1 MSISRLQLA
10 AALLEYDND
19 EDLASPSPVRT
30 EFKDHRQSAIFQPF
44 QQAKAE
50 ARRQQI
56 LSQPAPSLPSL
67 LSSAE
72 QSVAV
77 EPPIP
82 KPEEQKW
89 RKSTLGEF
97 NPLIAVGISNPSSSR
112 DSPAQG
118 YGADNDD
125 DDEDVEE
132 DLADVDVARW
142 GLPSHLVVEEE
153 KKAKERKRHQDKP
166 ESSRRSTVPH
176 PTPQPTASPMNHSR
190 VKSIHMSDVLDDT
203 ALHRQ
208 VMAETQAKLEGGSTR
223 DYHRRALSYDRYGAS
238 QALVD
243 SERTGGVAADRPATA
258 MGMQN
263 REIPERIRTI
273 SDPMMLPLPRSPV
286 SAFATN
292 RPTSSLSRGWTSPP
306 PGRMYQEEY
315 IEDEEE
321 QQVPEPPNPFAL
333 PAPPP
338 ELGSRFDPKVLQHQ
352 RQPSS
357 SSMPMSAAGGTDYDP
372 RTSRGFGSRMSSH
385 MQSRAEGYFDQQQQQ
400 QPPHSATSSS
410 HHWHPAER
418 ESMRSPGEGPLRSP
432 TVIYDDIPT
441 PEAFGRPLMPKRY
454 STSAKLQMDRST
466 LLRPKT
472 LIMPTPLANRPPP
485 TIREPKLPEGYTL
498 GEKPLPYEARTMGD
512 RPGMPLSLSQ
522 KTFRSSLMVG
532 GTREDEFW
540 VGGAEEEGEVGVQ
553 SRELDEGAI
562 LRKPGKLYGKS
573 LMDQLEARKA
583 ALKGR
588 QRVFTGDARPAMMA
602 RSTMYDMPTVSIS
615 PTSPEQHQQQ
625 YSSSRHSSML
635 LSQDQGRAP
644 LLAFDSNGQLHP
656 TSPGGLMTPPPGSGG
671 GAGRGD
677 PHDRIA
683 KSKSVFGVDQIW
695 EKEMSKLRQMQEDE
709 RRAEETRRAIEE
721 AKKLA
726 EEEKKKRK
734 SKKGKGKDG
743 RLSIMVPD
751 SAEEDS
757 RPVEE
762 VLGISPINRAHDL
775 PPALEFEP
783 EKAPPQPPSEPPS
796 PEKSPRYG
804 DNQVAMDG
812 KVENEEEE
820 GPHSKRSSP
829 QQQRLA
835 VVEASDSD
843 SDPDADVPLS
853 RLAPPRSAV
862 SGGSKPSLQVP
873 ARAAVRGRESE
884 SVSDSDEDV
893 PLSKLSIRSPAT
905 SNISH
910 SNSNAPRLTQ
920 PLGSLGLSLPTFSP
934 TGSGTPSNEQ
944 GIGGNE
950 MANEGDEDEDD
961 QPLAVKQAKAKGLK
975 PITKA
980 DIIEDDLPLGYKH
993 AEKAQKQMAERS
1005 SQVGW
1010 QGDGRNSAASFNNNN
1025 PHDSTGEMGMNMGM
1039 GGMGWDPHQ
1048 SFMAPQQY
1056 HNPMVGMGMGMGGIG
1071 MNPYPYGGGYP
1082 SMPNLNYLQMNNPNT
1097 YPYLYQMGMG
1107 MGMSGQPPMGGGD
1120 INMGVGMGMGIP
1132 PMGHVSPQNPGKAI
1146 DNWRQDVALAPVPT
1160 GSGSGSSAGGAGPGP
1175 GGAVGGGGGGV
1186 VRRSV
1191 VG

>member
-19 EDLASPSPVRT
+19 EDLASPGPIRT

-67 LSSAE
+67 LPVDP
-72 QSVAV
+72 VAAVV
-77 EPPIP
+77 EPPRP
-82 KPEEQKW
+82 GPVEQKW

-97 NPLIAVGISNPSSSR
+97 NPLAAGGGPGPSR
-112 DSPAQG
+112 DSPAPG
-118 YGADNDD
+118 SYGDD
-125 DDEDVEE
+125 DDEEEE

-153 KKAKERKRHQDKP
+153 RKAKERKANRP
-166 ESSRRSTVPH
+166 ESTRRSTVPH
-176 PTPQPTASPMNHSR
+176 STPQPTPSPMNHSR
-190 VKSIHMSDVLDDT
+190 VKSIHMSEVLDDT

-208 VMAETQAKLEGGSTR
+208 VMAETQAKLEGGSAAGEGAGGAPGAPG
-223 DYHRRALSYDRYGAS
+223 DHRRALSHDRYGAS

-243 SERTGGVAADRPATA
+243 SDRSRRMADRPATA

-263 REIPERIRTI
+263 REVPERIRTI

-286 SAFATN
+286 SAFGN
-292 RPTSSLSRGWTSPP
+292 RPMSSLSRGWTSPP
-306 PGRMYQEEY
+306 PGRMDHQEEY
-315 IEDEEE
+315 MDDEQDQAQELE
-321 QQVPEPPNPFAL
+321 REAPNPFAL

-357 SSMPMSAAGGTDYDP
+357 GSMPMTAGNDYDP
-372 RTSRGFGSRMSSH
+372 HRSSRGISSRMSSH
-385 MQSRAEGYFDQQQQQ
+385 MHHLSSSRAKGYFDLQQQQQ
-400 QPPHSATSSS
+400 EPPYSATGSSQPRYS
-410 HHWHPAER
+410 AER
-418 ESMRSPGEGPLRSP
+418 DSMLSPGGPLKSP

-454 STSAKLQMDRST
+454 STSAKLQMDRSS

-472 LIMPTPLANRPPP
+472 LIMPTPLANRRPVS
-485 TIREPKLPEGYTL
+485 IREPKLPEGYTL

-522 KTFRSSLMVG
+522 RTFRSSLMVG

-615 PTSPEQHQQQ
+615 PTSPDLQGHP
-625 YSSSRHSSML
+625 YPSSRPSSML
-635 LSQDQGRAP
+635 PGQLAMQQGPDQGQGQGRAP
-644 LLAFDSNGQLHP
+644 LLAFDSNGELHP
-656 TSPGGLMTPPPGSGG
+656 TSPGGPMGPSVR
-671 GAGRGD
+671 GAGDAAAG
-677 PHDRIA
+677 RIA

-695 EKEMSKLRQMQEDE
+695 EKEMSKLRQIQEDE
-709 RRAEETRRAIEE
+709 RKAAETRRAIEE

-734 SKKGKGKDG
+734 SRKGKGKDTM
-743 RLSIMVPD
+743 SVVVP
-751 SAEEDS
+751 EEDT
-757 RPVEE
+757 RPIEE
-762 VLGISPINRAHDL
+762 VLGISPIKRAHDL

-783 EKAPPQPPSEPPS
+783 EQAPPPPPASAS
-796 PEKSPRYG
+796 PEKGPRSGENEAIDNDDERGESHSERAEDEGSHAEHSSPRPQASAA
-804 DNQVAMDG
+804 DEA
-812 KVENEEEE
+812 
-820 GPHSKRSSP
+820 SS
-829 QQQRLA
+829 
-835 VVEASDSD
+835 SDSD
-843 SDPDADVPLS
+843 SDADIPLS
-853 RLAPPRSAV
+853 RLAPPRPALG
-862 SGGSKPSLQVP
+862 GGSKAPPKVP
-873 ARAAVRGRESE
+873 ANQESE
-884 SVSDSDEDV
+884 SDSDEDV
-893 PLSKLSIRSPAT
+893 PLSKLSIRSPGAS
-905 SNISH
+905 SNSH
-910 SNSNAPRLTQ
+910 SQRLSQ

-934 TGSGTPSNEQ
+934 TGTTPNGPGQNRTGADDE
-944 GIGGNE
+944 E
-950 MANEGDEDEDD
+950 EDEDD
-961 QPLAVKQAKAKGLK
+961 QPLAVKQARARGLK

-993 AEKAQKQMAERS
+993 AEKAQKQMAERGS
-1005 SQVGW
+1005 SQVSWDG
-1010 QGDGRNSAASFNNNN
+1010 GRNSAASFN
-1025 PHDSTGEMGMNMGM
+1025 PYHSGAGIGMDMGM
-1039 GGMGWDPHQ
+1039 GVGMGAGGSAWNPHQ
-1048 SFMAPQQY
+1048 SFMMPQHHQAPMMGM
-1056 HNPMVGMGMGMGGIG
+1056 HPGMGIGMG
-1071 MNPYPYGGGYP
+1071 MNPYPYGGGGGGYP
-1082 SMPNLNYLQMNNPNT
+1082 SMPNLHLQPGHPQMNVNP
-1097 YPYLYQMGMG
+1097 YQMGMG
-1107 MGMSGQPPMGGGD
+1107 GGGQQPPMPMGD
-1120 INMGVGMGMGIP
+1120 MGMGMP

-1160 GSGSGSSAGGAGPGP
+1160 GTGSGSSVSVSVGAGA
-1175 GGAVGGGGGGV
+1175 GARGVGV
-1186 VRRSV
+1186 ERRSL

>member
-19 EDLASPSPVRT
+19 EDLASPGPIRT

-67 LSSAE
+67 LPAE
-72 QSVAV
+72 PVASV
-77 EPPIP
+77 EPP

-97 NPLIAVGISNPSSSR
+97 NPLATGPGPSR
-112 DSPAQG
+112 DWPAPPG
-118 YGADNDD
+118 EGHREEIEGD
-125 DDEDVEE
+125 DDEEE

-153 KKAKERKRHQDKP
+153 RKAKEKKKDRP
-166 ESSRRSTVPH
+166 ESTRRSTVPH
-176 PTPQPTASPMNHSR
+176 HTPQPTPSPMNHSR
-190 VKSIHMSDVLDDT
+190 IKSIHMSDVLDDT

-208 VMAETQAKLEGGSTR
+208 VMAETQAKLEGGG
-223 DYHRRALSYDRYGAS
+223 DHRRALSYDRYGAS
-238 QALVD
+238 QAFAESDRSRRL
-243 SERTGGVAADRPATA
+243 ADRPATA

-263 REIPERIRTI
+263 RGTPERIRTI

-286 SAFATN
+286 SAFDN
-292 RPTSSLSRGWTSPP
+292 RPMSSLSRGWSSPP
-306 PGRMYQEEY
+306 PGRMDQEEY
-315 IEDEEE
+315 VEDEEE
-321 QQVPEPPNPFAL
+321 QEPPNPFAL

-357 SSMPMSAAGGTDYDP
+357 SSMPMTAGTDYDP
-372 RTSRGFGSRMSSH
+372 RSSRMSSH
-385 MQSRAEGYFDQQQQQ
+385 MRCGEGYFDDQQQ

-410 HHWHPAER
+410 HHRRSDER
-418 ESMRSPGEGPLRSP
+418 ESLRSP
-432 TVIYDDIPT
+432 TVVYNDIPT
-441 PEAFGRPLMPKRY
+441 PEAFGRPLMAKRY

-512 RPGMPLSLSQ
+512 RPGMPMSLSQ
-522 KTFRSSLMVG
+522 RTFRSSLMVG

-562 LRKPGKLYGKS
+562 MRKPGKLYGKS

-602 RSTMYDMPTVSIS
+602 RSTIYEMPTVSIS
-615 PTSPEQHQQQ
+615 PTSPEQQQ
-625 YSSSRHSSML
+625 YQQYPSSRHSSML
-635 LSQDQGRAP
+635 PVPGQIPGEQPQGRAP
-644 LLAFDSNGQLHP
+644 LLAFDSNGELHP
-656 TSPGGLMTPPPGSGG
+656 TSPGGLMAPPQNDRQG
-671 GAGRGD
+671 
-677 PHDRIA
+677 RIA

-734 SKKGKGKDG
+734 SKKGKGKE
-743 RLSIMVPD
+743 RMTIVVPD
-751 SAEEDS
+751 EDT

-762 VLGISPINRAHDL
+762 VLGISPIKRAHEL

-783 EKAPPQPPSEPPS
+783 EKAPSPPS
-796 PEKSPRYG
+796 PPSQPASPEKTPRFG
-804 DNQVAMDG
+804 ENIDNDG
-812 KVENEEEE
+812 LNEAEEEE
-820 GPHSKRSSP
+820 GPRAEHSSP
-829 QQQRLA
+829 QAQQPNVIIA
-835 VVEASDSD
+835 ESGSESDSD
-843 SDPDADVPLS
+843 SDADVPLS
-853 RLAPPRSAV
+853 RLAPPRSAH
-862 SGGSKPSLQVP
+862 SGGPKPLHNILGGQ
-873 ARAAVRGRESE
+873 ESE
-884 SVSDSDEDV
+884 SDSDEDV
-893 PLSKLSIRSPAT
+893 PLSKLSIRSPGAS
-905 SNISH
+905 SNSH
-910 SNSNAPRLTQ
+910 SNNHHHPSSAQRLTE

-934 TGSGTPSNEQ
+934 SGTPSNEP
-944 GIGGNE
+944 GGDDNDE
-950 MANEGDEDEDD
+950 EDEDD
-961 QPLAVKQAKAKGLK
+961 QPLAVKQAKARGLK

-993 AEKAQKQMAERS
+993 AEKAQKQMAERG
-1005 SQVGW
+1005 SQVSW
-1010 QGDGRNSAASFNNNN
+1010 DGRNSAASFN
-1025 PHDSTGEMGMNMGM
+1025 PYESGMNMGM
-1039 GGMGWDPHQ
+1039 GMGGMGGMSGMGDMGGMGGGMGWNPHQ
-1048 SFMAPQQY
+1048 SSMAPQQF
-1056 HNPMVGMGMGMGGIG
+1056 HNPMMGMHPNPDMGMK
-1071 MNPYPYGGGYP
+1071 PYPFGGGGYP
-1082 SMPNLNYLQMNNPNT
+1082 SMPNMNMNMNLQPGYPHMNNP
-1097 YPYLYQMGMG
+1097 YQMGMG
-1107 MGMSGQPPMGGGD
+1107 MGMGMGGQPPMGD
-1120 INMGVGMGMGIP
+1120 IGMGTGMGMPP
-1132 PMGHVSPQNPGKAI
+1132 PMGQISSPQNPGKTI

-1160 GSGSGSSAGGAGPGP
+1160 GSGSSVGAGAGAAGGGTG
-1175 GGAVGGGGGGV
+1175 
-1186 VRRSV
+1186 RRSV